1 MQTKVIIACFRSYNT
16 LEFCTCRKEKKMER
30 MSVTKSRAVY
40 LLKSLVTS
48 YVITLFLLLIVSFMM
63 HLTGMGGTAV
73 SVAVIAITVLSV
85 FIGSFYLGKHVEQ
98 KRFLWGL
105 IAAMVYFIVY
115 ILISLLV
122 KGDNPVDFLEYGKK
136 LLMIAASGMLG
147 GMLS

>member
-1 MQTKVIIACFRSYNT
+1 MVIIACFDSYNT
-16 LEFCTCRKEKKMER
+16 LEICTYGKEKRMER
-30 MSVTKSRAVY
+30 MSATKSRAIY
-40 LLKSLVTS
+40 MLKALVIS
-48 YVITLFLLLIVSFMM
+48 YVITLFLLLIVSFLM
-63 HLTGMGGTAV
+63 HQTGMGGTAV
-73 SVAVIAITVLSV
+73 SIAVIVITVISV

-98 KRFLWGL
+98 KRFIWGL

-122 KGDNPVDFLEYGKK
+122 KGDTPVDFLEYGKK

>member
-16 LEFCTCRKEKKMER
+16 LEFCTYRKEKKMER
-30 MSVTKSRAVY
+30 MSATKSRAVY

>member
-30 MSVTKSRAVY
+30 MSATKSRAVY

-73 SVAVIAITVLSV
+73 SVAVIVITVLSV